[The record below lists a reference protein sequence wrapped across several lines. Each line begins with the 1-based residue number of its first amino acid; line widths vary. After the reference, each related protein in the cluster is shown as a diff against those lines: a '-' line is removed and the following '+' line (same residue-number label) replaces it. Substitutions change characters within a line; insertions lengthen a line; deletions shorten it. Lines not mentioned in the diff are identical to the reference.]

1 MNSKLYI
8 MNIQQHYNNSFTN
21 INEAFP
27 NIHESFANVD
37 EAFNTINLTE
47 TTLVHIN
54 YTQPSTLA
62 ESNYTLIELDNNNLY
77 VVRSCVD
84 NIKDLMIN
92 IFEMLDY
99 NDIKIDKLTN
109 LQYNKLGQ
117 ILNTYFN
124 GLINT
129 SKDTFYKNLE
139 TVNNFYNFISGLESV
154 SKFNDILDSIKT
166 TLKEPKQQHKNINS
180 HEHITNGLRINENH
194 ETYTTYCKICN
205 SKFTIKKDIDVGYV
219 LYYDSNGKSL
229 HQSLPQSV
237 PIVNSSIE
245 NPVNKIDI
253 IFMKTFKKALVLI
266 DISDDSINI
275 LCNCFD
281 DIIHVYKN
289 DKVNNELKIKIE
301 DTIHLGIF
309 LTENDIKIKL
319 DELKLVDSTEAD
331 LIKSF
336 ILNNYELN
344 IDETNRINA
353 TILQNQIIEG
363 IGLNI
368 NMNRH
373 GFIKRIATY
382 LNELNIKKKRL
393 QDGIYYIGIK
403 KH

>member
-1 MNSKLYI
+1 
-8 MNIQQHYNNSFTN
+8 MNIQQPYNNSFTN

-37 EAFNTINLTE
+37 EAFKPINLTQ
-47 TTLVHIN
+47 TTLHNID
-54 YTQPSTLA
+54 YTQPSTLP
-62 ESNYTLIELDNNNLY
+62 ESKYTLIELDNNNLY

-84 NIKDLMIN
+84 NIKDLVIN

-166 TLKEPKQQHKNINS
+166 TVKESKQEYKNING

-194 ETYTTYCKICN
+194 ETYNTYCKICN
-205 SKFTIKKDIDVGYV
+205 SKFTINKPIDAGYV
-219 LYYDSNGKSL
+219 LYYDSKGNSF
-229 HQSLPQSV
+229 HQSLPQSM
-237 PIVNSSIE
+237 PIVNTSIE
-245 NPVNKIDI
+245 NTVNKIDI

-289 DKVNNELKIKIE
+289 DMVNNELKIKIE
-301 DTIHLGIF
+301 DTIHLGLF

-336 ILNNYELN
+336 ILNNYDLN
-344 IDETNRINA
+344 INESNRINA

-373 GFIKRIATY
+373 GFIKRIAIY

>member
-1 MNSKLYI
+1 
-8 MNIQQHYNNSFTN
+8 MNIQ
-21 INEAFP
+21 AFSA
-27 NIHESFANVD
+27 ESFANINDAFANVN
-37 EAFNTINLTE
+37 EAFEPINLTE
-47 TTLVHIN
+47 TTLQNID
-54 YTQPSTLA
+54 YTQPSTLP
-62 ESNYTLIELDNNNLY
+62 ESKYTLIELDNNNLY

-84 NIKDLMIN
+84 NIKDLVIN

-99 NDIKIDKLTN
+99 NDIKINKLTN
-109 LQYNKLGQ
+109 LQYNKLGK

-139 TVNNFYNFISGLESV
+139 TVNNFYNFISTISEFETSPL
-154 SKFNDILDSIKT
+154 SKFNDILESINT
-166 TLKEPKQQHKNINS
+166 TLKEPKQQYKNING

-194 ETYTTYCKICN
+194 ETYSTYCKICN
-205 SKFTIKKDIDVGYV
+205 SKFTIKKPIDVGYV
-219 LYYDSNGKSL
+219 LYYDSNGTSQHQSL
-229 HQSLPQSV
+229 QQSLPQSM

-245 NPVNKIDI
+245 NTVNKIDI

-289 DKVNNELKIKIE
+289 EMVNNELKIKIE
-301 DTIHLGIF
+301 DTIHLSLF

-319 DELKLVDSTEAD
+319 DELKLIDSTEAD

-336 ILNNYELN
+336 ILNNYDINLADN
-344 IDETNRINA
+344 NRINA
-353 TILQNQIIEG
+353 TILQNQIIDG
-363 IGLNI
+363 IGLNV

-373 GFIKRIATY
+373 GFIKRLAIY
-382 LNELNIKKKRL
+382 LNELKINKRRL

-403 KH
+403 KN